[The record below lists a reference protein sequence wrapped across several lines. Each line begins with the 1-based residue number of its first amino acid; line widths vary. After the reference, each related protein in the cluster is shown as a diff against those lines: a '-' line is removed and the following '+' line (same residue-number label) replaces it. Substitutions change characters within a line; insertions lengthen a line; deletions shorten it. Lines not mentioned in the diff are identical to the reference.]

1 MNNLDLNILDVV
13 ELDNL
18 IMSEINGGRAGD
30 AAELIGMAVGWGCR
44 FNLAS
49 FVLLLCF
56 GNKN

>member
-1 MNNLDLNILDVV
+1 MKNLDLNILDVV

-44 FNLAS
+44 FNLAM
-49 FVLLLCF
+49 LCPASLF
-56 GNKN
+56 W